1 MRAEDAE
8 ETLFQLG
15 FGCEEPQVT
24 ARIPVRFFNFPS
36 QLRGIN
42 FRLFLESQLSRI
54 RQEDPCLSLA
64 SKEFRVSECCTYY
77 NCKNVVT
84 FPHLHHLWFLHRSF
98 PTSRGI
104 DGNGQC
110 LLFVVLPCVPDAAS
124 EACATPVNLHLPN
137 CGEDHVSSQCPQ

>member
-64 SKEFRVSECCTYY
+64 SKESRVSECCWYY
-77 NCKNVVT
+77 NC
-84 FPHLHHLWFLHRSF
+84 
-98 PTSRGI
+98 
-104 DGNGQC
+104 
-110 LLFVVLPCVPDAAS
+110 
-124 EACATPVNLHLPN
+124 
-137 CGEDHVSSQCPQ
+137 